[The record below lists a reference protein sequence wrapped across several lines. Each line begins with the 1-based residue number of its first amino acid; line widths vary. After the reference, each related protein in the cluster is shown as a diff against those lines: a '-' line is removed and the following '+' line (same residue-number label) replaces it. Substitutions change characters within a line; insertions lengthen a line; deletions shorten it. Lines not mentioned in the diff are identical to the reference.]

1 MTSASRDEGRRHEG
15 ALDREDTVP
24 AAAKSPA
31 AARKAVRFICAFN
44 GICAIACGAM
54 MMAGAVG
61 LLPEGADPFASL
73 VEAVRMLPL
82 PDFMTQDLLWPGLAL
97 LLVNG
102 VANGIA
108 TVQFARS
115 GGAPGKQAFRS
126 VERSARGWALAAGV
140 LLIGWCAFELV
151 FMPNA
156 LSVAYLVIGCVQTA
170 CAALLVRAGSRAVA

>member
-1 MTSASRDEGRRHEG
+1 MMGDSRDADWPEGLHSRGSAGSVG
-15 ALDREDTVP
+15 ARGSV
-24 AAAKSPA
+24 AM
-31 AARKAVRFICAFN
+31 RKIMRFICAFN
-44 GICAIACGAM
+44 GACAIVCGAM

-82 PDFMTQDLLWPGLAL
+82 PGFMTRDLFWPGLAL

-108 TVQFARS
+108 TVQFARAGRTPAARTGQS
-115 GGAPGKQAFRS
+115 A
-126 VERSARGWALAAGV
+126 ERSARGWALAAGV
-140 LLIGWCAFELV
+140 LLIGWCAFELA

-156 LSVAYLVIGCVQTA
+156 LSMAYLVVGCVQAA
-170 CAALLVRAGSRAVA
+170 CAALLVRGCSRQAA